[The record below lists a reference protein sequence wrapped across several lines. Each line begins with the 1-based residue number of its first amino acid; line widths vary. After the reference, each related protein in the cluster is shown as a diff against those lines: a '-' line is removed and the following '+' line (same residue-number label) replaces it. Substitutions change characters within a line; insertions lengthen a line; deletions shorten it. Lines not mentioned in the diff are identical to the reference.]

1 MKYAPLQ
8 EHLKA
13 LPASKKGVTLRFE
26 EIEKLIKAKLPKSAS
41 EYQEWWANQSYGSQ
55 APAWLGAGFVVE
67 SVDVG
72 RKLCASAMTV

>member
-41 EYQEWWANQSYGSQ
+41 EYQEWWVTSLTDRRLLRGLAQDS
-55 APAWLGAGFVVE
+55 
-67 SVDVG
+67 
-72 RKLCASAMTV
+72 